1 MHLRELLLSALRAL
15 AAAFVLCAGIG
26 GTPAAQHLT
35 PIATRTEATLVHAQI
50 PAPAMSVQDLERLAL
65 EHNRDLLAVRQDI
78 ATARGLVTHSR
89 LRPNPGLDVTFET
102 GRPLGS
108 PGERAIEVGYAHTF
122 ETAGKRSRRI
132 DVARVGVEIAEL
144 EVADRE
150 RQLRADVRIR
160 FAEALA
166 AQRNL
171 NVLSDLVA
179 LTDRTA
185 RAAQQ
190 RVAEGEA
197 APVER
202 ALLQVEV
209 GRLTADRILATS
221 ATARAA
227 GALKLAAGLDANE
240 ALSLR
245 GDLTWPRWTLS
256 LESSIAAAL
265 EQRPDLR
272 AARAAERHAEAEL
285 SLARAERTPDVIGIA
300 RYAQSDSRF
309 DQFGTTSSGQVVPL
323 VDRDHTLTVGVSI
336 PLPFA
341 NRNQGNIETALS
353 RRQATT
359 LRRQFLE
366 DVVRTEVRAAYVHY
380 LASIEALQAFDRDV
394 VTQAQEGMKIIRA
407 TYDLGEVQLLDL
419 LQEQR
424 RLVDTQKAYT
434 EILKEHYV
442 AGAAL
447 VHAIGAEVR

>member
-1 MHLRELLLSALRAL
+1 MQFTSTPLSIRRAM
-15 AAAFVLCAGIG
+15 AAALMIYYGGASPGAQESTTIRTAISAALEITQPTARAIG
-26 GTPAAQHLT
+26 
-35 PIATRTEATLVHAQI
+35 VD
-50 PAPAMSVQDLERLAL
+50 DLERLAV
-65 EHNRDLLAVRQDI
+65 EHNRDLSAVRQEI
-78 ATARGLVTHSR
+78 AIAKGLVTQSR
-89 LRPNPGLDVTFET
+89 LRPNPGLDLTVET

-108 PGERAIEVGYAHTF
+108 AGERAIEIGYAHTF
-122 ETAGKRSRRI
+122 EMGGKRARRI

-166 AQRNL
+166 SQRNL
-171 NVLSDLVA
+171 DVLRELA
-179 LTDRTA
+179 ELTDRTS
-185 RAAQQ
+185 RATEQ

-209 GRLTADRILATS
+209 GRLTADRVLATS
-221 ATARAA
+221 AVVRAT
-227 GALKLAAGLDANE
+227 GAIKLAAGLDANE

-245 GDLTWPRWTLS
+245 GDLRLPPITVP
-256 LESSIAAAL
+256 LETAIAAAL

-272 AARAAERHAEAEL
+272 AARAAERHADAEL
-285 SLARAERTPDVIGIA
+285 ALARAERTPDLIGLA
-300 RYAQSDSRF
+300 RYAQTDSRF
-309 DQFGTTSSGQVVPL
+309 DQLGTTSTGQLAPI
-323 VDRDHTLTVGVSI
+323 VDRDHTLTVGVSV

-341 NRNQGNIETALS
+341 NRNQGNIETSQS
-353 RRQATT
+353 RRQAAR
-359 LRRQFLE
+359 LRREFLE
-366 DVVRTEVRAAYVHY
+366 DVVRTEVRAAYAHY

-394 VTQAQEGMKIIRA
+394 VKQAQEGLKIIRA

-424 RLVDTQKAYT
+424 RLLDTQKAYT

-447 VHAIGAEVR
+447 TLAIGSEAK